1 MKKIFALA
9 LLMCLFALPAL
20 AAEPVSYVECSWDET
35 TDSVVKTVKQVTQYS
50 NLVSSSNI
58 DLTDGWYVV
67 KGNVTVNGEIRVSGT
82 VNLIL
87 TDGCVLTATQAI
99 QANNGGKLNIY
110 AQSDTPGEMG
120 KLNAQK
126 GIRVFAGRELYIH
139 GGEVEATGLSDRSA
153 GIGAKNARFAG
164 VVTIYDGVVTATGGN
179 RSAGIGGGNRNGGK
193 DMGNGGTVTIYGG
206 TVKATGGGSGAGI
219 GGGSGK
225 ATVTNDNSGNGGTVN
240 SHGGTVNIHG
250 GTVTATGGN
259 YGAGIGGGFR
269 GDGADV
275 TITGGSVKA
284 IGGYKASA
292 IGSGYN
298 GSEGSL
304 KNENGA
310 GLTLYTL
317 TIEGAAE
324 GTPVQGLYGEGYAP
338 YDYCAN
344 DMITQDTNNLYLY
357 LPSDEARNIQ
367 FLSTAAGIYSVTW
380 SGTNGT
386 ATLGEHTHKDDG
398 AVTYELLTQARHVK
412 LTACKDCPTAYVK
425 RETEVH
431 AHDRCDSDGATLIG
445 LCACG
450 YEIGKATVS
459 AQGGVY
465 NGGPYT
471 AEVNKTGLFAG
482 QEFAITYTRDDEA
495 INETPVSVG
504 SYTASI
510 TFDGAAA
517 SADFTIKELNIT
529 NHADVQVGAFAE
541 MTYDG
546 SQQTPEAEVKVS
558 GLTVTGEWS
567 AVANVRDE
575 TTFTADGN
583 FTGTLTKNPG
593 MKKANPTVTAPT
605 ENSLTYTGKP
615 QELIA
620 KGTTNGGTMHYSL
633 NGTDFAA
640 ELPSGTDA
648 GDYAVYYKSVGND
661 NFNDSAVS
669 GPVKVTIARAQ
680 PELPERLSGVYNA
693 KLSTVTLPEGWTW
706 DAPDTVIEGES
717 YAASYAGD
725 KNHVPVSGVA
735 LKVAIGQSQTDL
747 TAATDKT
754 AYTYGEYVIVTVT
767 PAATGVS
774 AYGLRARFAAPAA
787 GTVSLWNGE
796 TQLTEAKPAANGQE
810 VTFDLPTVENGL
822 TPGSYTLMA
831 KYTES
836 DNMAEQ
842 TAEVSFTVAYA
853 ETEKEAEESGE
864 QLENGIYVE
873 QPTLTA
879 PEGTQIS
886 LDPAVWPEGDE
897 TGNSLTLPTQ
907 DGTHTYTY
915 YVKLEDGTIAE
926 KTVTLTVDTTAPE
939 VEVPTVLA
947 DPTSAVITVTATDA
961 VSGVMDIGFKV
972 NSGEGE
978 LVIEGNGDGS
988 YTITGLI
995 PGETYS
1001 ITLTVRDYMGHETR
1015 VDITITAPLPPV
1027 LPQTG
1032 DHSRAAL
1039 WLSLLTMAGAGM
1051 MLLRRKAEQ

>member
-50 NLVSSSNI
+50 NLVSSSNM

-67 KGNVTVNGEIRVSGT
+67 KGDVTVDKQINVSGT

-87 TDGCVLTATQAI
+87 TDRSSLTVKEGVRLKRVTDV
-99 QANNGGKLNIY
+99 LNIY
-110 AQSDTPGEMG
+110 AQSDDAGLMG
-120 KLNAQK
+120 VLEANQGINSLSDPSFGSLN
-126 GIRVFAGRELYIH
+126 VH
-139 GGEVEATGLSDRSA
+139 GGKVTAKTERDDSA
-153 GIGAKNARFAG
+153 IGGPYAYMG
-164 VVTIYDGVVTATGGN
+164 GSVTIYSGVVTATGGT
-179 RSAGIGGGNRNGGK
+179 RGAGIGGSNPTNSPSA
-193 DMGNGGTVTIYGG
+193 GNGVTVIIYGG
-206 TVKATGGGSGAGI
+206 NVTANGGSSGAGI
-219 GGGSGK
+219 GGGQRYY
-225 ATVTNDNSGNGGTVN
+225 NNGNGDFDTTGGDGGTV
-240 SHGGTVNIHG
+240 IIRG
-250 GTVTATGGN
+250 GTVTATGGK
-259 YGAGIGGGFR
+259 YAAGIGGGE
-269 GDGADV
+269 GGNGADV
-275 TITGGSVKA
+275 TITGGSIKA
-284 IGGYKASA
+284 IGGSGAEA
-292 IGSGYN
+292 IGHGYKN
-298 GSEGSL
+298 NQSGSL

-324 GTPVQGLYGEGYAP
+324 GTPVQGLYGEDYAP

-344 DMITQDTNNLYLY
+344 DMITQDTDKLYLY
-357 LPSDEARNIQ
+357 LPSDEAQNRQ
-367 FLSTAAGIYSVTW
+367 FLSTAAGIYTVTW
-380 SGTNGT
+380 SGTTGT
-386 ATLGEHTHKDDG
+386 ATLGEHTHNDDG

-431 AHDRCDSDGATLIG
+431 TYDRCDSDGATLIG

-640 ELPSGTDA
+640 ELPNGIDA

-693 KLSTVTLPEGWTW
+693 KLSTVDLPEGWTW

-822 TPGSYTLMA
+822 TPGGYTLMA

-864 QLENGIYVE
+864 QLENDIYVE

-879 PEGTQIS
+879 PEGTTIS
-886 LDPAVWPEGDE
+886 
-897 TGNSLTLPTQ
+897 TGNGPDAKWEDSLTLPTQ

-939 VEVPTVLA
+939 VAEPTVLVN
-947 DPTSAVITVTATDA
+947 PTSAVITVTATDA